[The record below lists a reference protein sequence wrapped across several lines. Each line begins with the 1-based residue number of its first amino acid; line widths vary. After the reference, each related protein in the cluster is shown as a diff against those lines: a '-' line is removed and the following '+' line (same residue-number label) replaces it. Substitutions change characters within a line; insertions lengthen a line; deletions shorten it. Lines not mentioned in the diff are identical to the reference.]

1 MILHVFEWTMSW
13 ENKFSDILGSIFWTW
28 FSMHSNSFDF
38 STLNR
43 KGIRYL
49 VIVHAVI
56 FWELRS
62 FCGLVWSEESNV
74 CLVLQNREPLT
85 LRSPS
90 FSLNEK
96 RNAKMQNPEI
106 LNAGVLKVPI
116 YLNYVYVCFYR
127 ELKTKQRTKKKFV
140 NFHLKEG
147 VIWCYNITMMLEAIS
162 QIHLVSYNYIN
173 YIQNIIVKPFR
184 LF

>member
-1 MILHVFEWTMSW
+1 
-13 ENKFSDILGSIFWTW
+13 
-28 FSMHSNSFDF
+28 MHSNSFDF

-106 LNAGVLKVPI
+106 LN
-116 YLNYVYVCFYR
+116 VYVCFYR